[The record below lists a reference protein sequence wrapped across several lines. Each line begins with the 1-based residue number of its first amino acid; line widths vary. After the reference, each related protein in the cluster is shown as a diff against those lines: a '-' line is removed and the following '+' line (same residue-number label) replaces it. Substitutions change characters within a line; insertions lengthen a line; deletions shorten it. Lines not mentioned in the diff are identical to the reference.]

1 MVLVLT
7 ERRLFQCHVEGR
19 PAPQGSKTP
28 TKYGGFRESSK
39 YLKPWRDAVVLAA
52 TLVKAEDGFFKP
64 FDGPVRLNVT
74 FFIER
79 PKSTKWG
86 RYPAGTPDLSK
97 LMRSTEDALT
107 AAGVWVD
114 DALVVKASV
123 EKLWTSSDPG
133 SYPKPGCFI
142 AVEAL

>member
-1 MVLVLT
+1 MSD
-7 ERRLFQCHVEGR
+7 RRLFQCQVVGR

-52 TLVKAEDGFFKP
+52 KLAKANEHDFLP
-64 FDGPVRLNVT
+64 FDGPVRLSIT

-79 PKSTKWG
+79 PKKSKWG

-97 LMRSTEDALT
+97 LLRAVEDALT
-107 AAGVWVD
+107 TANVWVD
-114 DALVVKASV
+114 DALVVKCCV
-123 EKLWTSSDPG
+123 EKLWTGGDTAT
-133 SYPKPGCFI
+133 YPSPGCRI
-142 AVEAL
+142 AVEPL

>member
-1 MVLVLT
+1 MI
-7 ERRLFQCHVEGR
+7 ERRLFQCHVVGR

-52 TLVKAEDGFFKP
+52 VSAKANEYDFDP
-64 FDGPVRLNVT
+64 FDGPVRLSVT

-79 PKSTKWG
+79 PKTTKWK

-97 LMRSTEDALT
+97 LLRGVEDALT
-107 AAGVWVD
+107 TANVWVD
-114 DALVVKASV
+114 DALVVEANVRKVWAGV
-123 EKLWTSSDPG
+123 DTG
-133 SYPKPGCFI
+133 SFPSPGCRI
-142 AVEAL
+142 AVEPL

>member
-1 MVLVLT
+1 MF
-7 ERRLFQCHVEGR
+7 ERRLFQCHVVGR

-39 YLKPWRDAVVLAA
+39 YLKPWRDAVVAAAVLA
-52 TLVKAEDGFFKP
+52 KANERDFDP
-64 FDGPVRLNVT
+64 FDGPVRLSVT

-97 LMRSTEDALT
+97 LLRAVEDALT
-107 AAGVWVD
+107 QANVWVD
-114 DALVVKASV
+114 DALVVKCSV
-123 EKLWTSSDPG
+123 EKLWTSSDTS
-133 SYPKPGCFI
+133 SYPSAGCRI
-142 AVEAL
+142 AVEPL